1 MSHGCNGV
9 RERKLTPRF
18 KTLKFT
24 LHTKKGNNPEETG
37 ANFCKGKS
45 PEVPFHG
52 ITLPYSHS
60 EVILIL
66 APIQQEAKHDQEK
79 LSAELN

>member
-1 MSHGCNGV
+1 MKT
-9 RERKLTPRF
+9 RETQWTLLAQPQPTTATNLLTF
-18 KTLKFT
+18 AGDFFQMFLFA
-24 LHTKKGNNPEETG
+24 E
-37 ANFCKGKS
+37 GKS

-52 ITLPYSHS
+52 ITSPYSYF
-60 EVILIL
+60 EVIWIF

>member
-1 MSHGCNGV
+1 MTNKDLFSQLK
-9 RERKLTPRF
+9 RKILW
-18 KTLKFT
+18 
-24 LHTKKGNNPEETG
+24 KKNQDSSSQSNKIYKDPV
-37 ANFCKGKS
+37 KGKS

-66 APIQQEAKHDQEK
+66 VPIQQEAKHDQEK
-79 LSAELN
+79 LSVEQK